1 MSVKSEERLKYWVA
15 LIEEANAS
23 EETIVSWI
31 AKRGI
36 TRSQFYYW
44 HKKANVMG
52 LLGGDNGPE
61 NSEGAAVC
69 VSKRVPVVAEI
80 RLSED
85 RTSDKDYELFNPQIM
100 VKQNSYQVYIG
111 KGFLP
116 ETLSSVMEVL
126 AKC

>member
-44 HKKANVMG
+44 YKKANVKG
-52 LLGGDNGPE
+52 LLSKDFGPE
-61 NSEGAAVC
+61 KSEGATVC
-69 VSKRVPVVAEI
+69 VSKRVPVIAEI
-80 RLSED
+80 RLSGD
-85 RTSDKDYELFNPQIM
+85 KTVDKDYELFSPQIM

-111 KGFLP
+111 NGFLP

>member
-31 AKRGI
+31 ARRGI

-44 HKKANVMG
+44 HKKANDMG
-52 LLGGDNGPE
+52 LLGGDDGPD
-61 NSEGAAVC
+61 NSEGAADYVP
-69 VSKRVPVVAEI
+69 KRVPVVAEI

-85 RTSDKDYELFNPQIM
+85 KPFDKEYSLFNPQIM

-116 ETLSSVMEVL
+116 ETLRSVMEVL